1 MGISTVMA
9 IATGIITH
17 MTTEATAANALLLHL
32 CDSGFPTGGYAHSY
46 GLEEIVRQGHVDD
59 EASLLAFLQQRIQ
72 PTLCHTDLPIVRLAH
87 CAAVADEPEE
97 LLELDALAGALRL
110 SLEARDA
117 SRRIGCRRLAILRKL
132 YDNPHLN
139 YLAQAIDSGAAAGH
153 HAVVFGCACY
163 QLPLRETLCG
173 YYYQTMAGYSTAA
186 LKLIRIGQEGVHRVI
201 AQTLSNLTE
210 TIEQSIAIDR
220 DSIGWF
226 DPHLDLASMLHEIA
240 NERLFIS

>member
-1 MGISTVMA
+1 
-9 IATGIITH
+9 

-46 GLEEIVRQGHVDD
+46 GLEEMVRQGHVED
-59 EASLLAFLQQRIQ
+59 EASLLTFLQQRIQ
-72 PTLCHTDLPIVRLAH
+72 PTLSHIDLPMVRLAH
-87 CAAVADEPEE
+87 SAAVANEPNV
-97 LLELDALAGALRL
+97 LIELDVMAGALRL

-132 YDNPHLN
+132 YENPHLDH
-139 YLAQAIDSGAAAGH
+139 LARAIDAGTATGH
-153 HAVVFGCACY
+153 HAVVFGCSCY
-163 QLPLRETLCG
+163 QLPLRDALSG
-173 YYYQTMAGYSTAA
+173 YFYQTMAGYSTAA

-201 AQTLSNLTE
+201 AKTLSNLDE
-210 TIEQSIAIDR
+210 TIDQSLSIDR